1 LKDKPNN
8 TVVDLPFGCRALKMN
23 TDLCFSLKEP
33 AEFAP
38 VPFTE
43 DAVIRYEGD
52 KFSFVRGAEM
62 KRGVTLDPTK
72 IPEGAV
78 IRTRKD
84 GDTFR
89 RVNGKNKLLGDFL
102 NDKKLKAF
110 EKEKLLVLADG
121 NTVLA
126 ILGVE
131 TAEAVKAE
139 PEGPFLHI
147 VKEKE

>member
-1 LKDKPNN
+1 MRVDIELTDDKE
-8 TVVDLPFGCRALKMN
+8 K
-23 TDLCFSLKEP
+23 
-33 AEFAP
+33 
-38 VPFTE
+38 
-43 DAVIRYEGD
+43 
-52 KFSFVRGAEM
+52 
-62 KRGVTLDPTK
+62 
-72 IPEGAV
+72 EGAV

-126 ILGVE
+126 VLGVE

-139 PEGPFLHI
+139 PEGPFLHV